1 MLKIIISFLFLLS
14 QALADSDDCQNEI
27 TQGEKSHCM
36 TYERNLAIGELMKKV
51 TIRCSKNPEI
61 KVSKGGSLYPLL
73 LDECIE
79 KEITKISEE
88 LE

>member
-1 MLKIIISFLFLLS
+1 MLKIIILFLLLLS
-14 QALADSDDCQNEI
+14 QAIAASDDCQNEV
-27 TQGEKSHCM
+27 TQVEKSHCM

-51 TIRCSKNPEI
+51 TIRCSRNPEI
-61 KVSKGGSLYPLL
+61 KASKGGSLYPLL

-79 KEITKISEE
+79 KEITEISQE